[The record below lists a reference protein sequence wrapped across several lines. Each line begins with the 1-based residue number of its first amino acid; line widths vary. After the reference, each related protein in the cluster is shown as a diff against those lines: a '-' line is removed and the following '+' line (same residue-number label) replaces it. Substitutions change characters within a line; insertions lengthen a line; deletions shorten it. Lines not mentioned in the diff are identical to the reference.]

1 MRVRAGFVL
10 LLAACSGPG
19 YRTPKDSGPMRD
31 RLEDD
36 TIASRVRVVLGE
48 DPDTAPYDS
57 IRVRC
62 VDGVV
67 FLEGAVDRPEVR
79 RRAAKLARG
88 CEGVVR
94 VVDRISVRTASG

>member
-1 MRVRAGFVL
+1 
-10 LLAACSGPG
+10 
-19 YRTPKDSGPMRD
+19 MRD

-36 TIASRVRVVLGE
+36 SIASRVRVVLGE

-57 IRVRC
+57 IGVRC

-67 FLEGAVDRPEVR
+67 FLEGEVDRPEVR
-79 RRAAKLARG
+79 RRAAELARG

-94 VVDRISVRTASG
+94 VVVRISVPSASG